1 MPDDALRIVASGE
14 KEEALLLIVLSL
26 LRLKRFDGRFKFIH
40 RLPRVPHALK
50 VCVEFSG
57 GDRVADHEKIVV
69 L

>member
-1 MPDDALRIVASGE
+1 
-14 KEEALLLIVLSL
+14 LIVLSL

-40 RLPRVPHALK
+40 PLLRVPHALK
-50 VCVEFSG
+50 VGVEYS

>member
-1 MPDDALRIVASGE
+1 MIA
-14 KEEALLLIVLSL
+14 LSL

-40 RLPRVPHALK
+40 RLPHVPHALK
-50 VCVEFSG
+50 VRVEFS